1 MKNKREIK
9 TPSIRSR
16 IFMSML
22 IVVCVMLL
30 IMWVTQTVFLASMYQ
45 YIKVDDTE
53 KVVDEVRGCLNDSNF
68 SQILDNVS
76 EEHETCITV
85 INLSQNDDIMYN
97 NHSLHD
103 CVIHKMT
110 AEDIIRHWYMEAL
123 KNDGTLTKIIS
134 SDEFNDTY
142 YNSESFDGDGRVY
155 TDCVISVN
163 VAQLDNGDTCLYV
176 VNTSVTPVYATIRTL
191 RIQLVSIS
199 MLMIAVTG
207 LMSVILSKRIAS
219 PISNMSKEVKKLAKG
234 EPVTFD
240 ETGTEETVELAR
252 TLNSMS
258 RELKKVDNMQKEL
271 IANISHDLRTPLTM
285 ISGYSEVMRD
295 IPGEN
300 TPENMQVIIDEAAR
314 LSSLVN
320 DLLDLSKFQTGVQV
334 LNCRVMNLTE
344 TVKSAIT
351 RFEHL
356 VSHDGYKI
364 TFDYTDDAYIFADE
378 IRILQVIYNLVNNAI
393 NYTGNDKV
401 VTVRQ
406 IVNDGYVKIQII
418 DTGCGIAEDELHL
431 IWDRYYKV
439 DKVHARAKSG
449 TGIGL
454 SIVKNILTIHDCRFG
469 VSSELNKGS
478 VFWFEFK
485 LADKPKI

>member
-1 MKNKREIK
+1 MKNKRDIK

-30 IMWVTQTVFLASMYQ
+30 IIWFTQTVFLTSMYR
-45 YIKVDDTE
+45 YIKIDDMG
-53 KVVDEVRGCLNDSNF
+53 KVVKQVNNSLNDDNYAYV
-68 SQILDNVS
+68 LDSVS

-85 INLSQNDDIMYN
+85 INLSKSNDIVYN
-97 NHSLHD
+97 NHSLND
-103 CVIHKMT
+103 CVVHKMT
-110 AEDIIRHWYMEAL
+110 VEDIIKRWHMEAVI
-123 KNDGTLTKIIS
+123 NGGSLTKIIS
-134 SDEFNDTY
+134 SDDFNDSY
-142 YNSESFDGDGRVY
+142 YGSEAFTDSEREVHS
-155 TDCVISVN
+155 DCVISVN
-163 VAQLDNGDTCLYV
+163 VTELESGDTYLFV
-176 VNTSVTPVYATIRTL
+176 LNSSIEPVMATIRTL
-191 RIQLVSIS
+191 RIQLFSIS
-199 MLMIAVTG
+199 LLMIAVTG
-207 LMSVILSKRIAS
+207 LISVILSKRIAS
-219 PISNMSKEVKKLAKG
+219 PITTMSKDVKRLAMG
-234 EPVTFD
+234 EPVTF
-240 ETGTEETVELAR
+240 EEAGTEETVELAK

-258 RELKKVDNMQKEL
+258 EDLKRVDKMQKEL

-334 LNCRVMNLTE
+334 LNCRVINLTE

-351 RFEHL
+351 RYEHL
-356 VSHDGYKI
+356 ISHEGYRI
-364 TFDYTDDAYIFADE
+364 SFLYDEETYIFADE

-393 NYTGNDKV
+393 NYTGDDKT

-406 IVNDGYVKIQII
+406 IIKDGYVKIQII
-418 DTGCGIAEDELHL
+418 DTGCGIAQDELHL

-439 DKVHARAKSG
+439 DKVHARAKVG

-454 SIVKNILTIHDCRFG
+454 SIVKSILTIHDCSFG
-469 VSSELNKGS
+469 VSSELDKGS
-478 VFWFEFK
+478 TFWFEFK
-485 LADKPKI
+485 TVNEK